1 MNKDKQTIAL
11 LLSGLDDSYNEAIC
25 KGVDIACR
33 EKSFNLVVLPGSYLE
48 REITEKSEKPY
59 AYQFNTI
66 YSYVNESN
74 ISGLII
80 AAGSIGAYSNEKTML
95 EFLNQFYDVPK
106 VLVSSSYE
114 GFTCVNYDNTNGVR
128 EGLEYLIETGGCRKF
143 GMLKGPSGNTDCV
156 QRYNTFMEVMQKHNI
171 EITKDNICEVG
182 LSDDN
187 HEVCKNFLKKNKDIE
202 ALFCVNDYS
211 ALDLCDE
218 IKKAGKTPGDEIKV
232 LGYDNT
238 VQGAKADPPLATVSA
253 DPVVLGYEALEFL
266 EQKMLGKQVNSI
278 DLPATLVIR
287 DSMGVNSNEFASLD
301 GTKNLGDM
309 GIDEAFSYIFYRY
322 RGTGIATKETTVY
335 KSFTKLI
342 KNLKSLMDMDEID
355 NDLAEWIEKS
365 LNEFLETPATKFA
378 DIDHLIMYIEQ
389 MQMDALEGMDMES
402 QLNLEYIYKDI
413 YKNILKAID
422 GDILDNEEFHKK
434 EEEAMKSFV
443 HKTGNIHRGN
453 DYSYGHLLSY
463 LDWLDIKNGYLYI
476 FEEPVYR
483 EIADKFEPADEFM
496 IKAFIQDG
504 SLWRIPAR
512 HQNVAAYRIFNN
524 DFIDGN
530 RNSMVILPL
539 FVDHFVYGF
548 VILDLTDKIFP
559 NCEFISHQLSAA
571 ARIIYYLKMTAR
583 MKDELNEKT
592 HEVEPAQDESSG
604 IWNRIGFI
612 KKSTELLEK
621 NKTIGKDTVV
631 ALIDVNNL
639 SQINDIF
646 GHDEGDYA
654 LKLVEKDIIEKLIE
668 PYIVGK
674 IEDGEYGFV
683 TTLVDGMDEDDLIAA
698 IKEDLDTHNSTSDK
712 PYNVTVSIGKTL
724 FKSDSIRTLSECLEE
739 TDTEL
744 YIAKQYKP
752 IRAAKAVGRK

>member
-25 KGVDIACR
+25 KGVDIACQ
-33 EKSFNLVVLPGSYLE
+33 EKGINLVVLPGSYLE
-48 REITEKSEKPY
+48 REITENSDKPY

-80 AAGSIGAYSNEKTML
+80 AAGSIGAYSNEKIML

-128 EGLEYLIETGGCRKF
+128 EGLEYLIETGGCTRF

-156 QRYNTFMEVMQKHNI
+156 QRYNTFIEVMQKHNI
-171 EITKDNICEVG
+171 EITKENICEVG

-187 HEVCKNFLKKNKDIE
+187 HEACKNFLKKNKDIE
-202 ALFCVNDYS
+202 AVFCVNDYS

-218 IKKAGKTPGDEIKV
+218 IKNIGKTPGKEIKV

-238 VQGAKADPPLATVSA
+238 IQGAKADPPLATVSA

-266 EQKMLGKQVNSI
+266 ELKMLGKQVDSI

-287 DSMGVNSNEFASLD
+287 DSMGVSGNEYASLD

-309 GIDEAFSYIFYRY
+309 GVDEAFSYIFYRF
-322 RGTGIATKETTVY
+322 RGTGIDTKETSVY
-335 KSFTKLI
+335 KTFAKLI
-342 KNLKSLMDMDEID
+342 KHLKSLLETDEID

-365 LNEFLETPATKFA
+365 LEEFLSTPATKYA
-378 DIDHLIMYIEQ
+378 DIDHLITYIEQ
-389 MQMDALEGMDMES
+389 MQADALENLDIES
-402 QLNLEYIYKDI
+402 QVNLEYIYKDI
-413 YKNILKAID
+413 YKNILKSTD
-422 GDILDNEEFHKK
+422 GNILDNEELHRK
-434 EEEAMKSFV
+434 ALVDMKHFV
-443 HKTGNIHRGN
+443 QKTGNIHRGN
-453 DYSYGHLLSY
+453 DYSYGYLLSY
-463 LDWLDIKNGYLYI
+463 LDMLDIKNGYLYI
-476 FEEPVYR
+476 FDEPVYR
-483 EIADKFEPADEFM
+483 EIADKFVPADEFTM
-496 IKAFIQDG
+496 KTFVQDG

-548 VILDLTDKIFP
+548 VILDLTDKIYP
-559 NCEFISHQLSAA
+559 NCEFISYQLSTA
-571 ARIIYYLKMTAR
+571 ARIIYYMKANAR
-583 MKDELNEKT
+583 MKDALNEKT
-592 HEVEPAQDESSG
+592 HEVEPKQDEASG
-604 IWNRIGFI
+604 IWNRVGFI
-612 KKSTELLEK
+612 KQATELLEK

-639 SQINDIF
+639 SQINDMY

-654 LKLVEKDIIEKLIE
+654 LKLVEKDMLDKLIE

-683 TTLVDGMDEDDLIAA
+683 TTLVDGMDEDDLITA
-698 IKEDLDTHNSTSDK
+698 IKEDLNTFNSSSDK

-744 YIAKQYKP
+744 YIAKQSKP
-752 IRAAKAVGRK
+752 IRATKAARK